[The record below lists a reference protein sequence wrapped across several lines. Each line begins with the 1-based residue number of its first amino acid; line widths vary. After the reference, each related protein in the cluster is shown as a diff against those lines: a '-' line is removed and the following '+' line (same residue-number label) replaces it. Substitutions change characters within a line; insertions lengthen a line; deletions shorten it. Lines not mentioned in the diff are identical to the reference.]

1 MSNNICFKKIF
12 NECSNMDD
20 AYQGDFYD
28 LYNQFPMAYNKI
40 NMGEQTIYYGYRK
53 ELHR

>member
-1 MSNNICFKKIF
+1 MNNNICFKKIF

-28 LYNQFPMAYNKI
+28 LYNQFPIAYNKI
-40 NMGEQTIYYGYRK
+40 NMGEKTIYYGYQK